1 MGLMSRKGRME
12 RSISIGPVQP
22 KKVVHLERW
31 TRFFET
37 FPFSFRPIIT
47 EILVEWIAPN
57 ISAKYNSSSLFDPW
71 VSADK
76 HYCSTWSISTN
87 PDQCWTKAVTID
99 EYSPL
104 FVLFAIRDYSLFD
117 IRVYSLFAIRDYSLF
132 WFSRHPFEL
141 FPCVVALGFGLPKT
155 RLTNK
160 TMTLWNNNHKNVIW
174 HKALG
179 TPLRSSKKK
188 KKSFQTSRVVL

>member
-1 MGLMSRKGRME
+1 MSRKGRME
-12 RSISIGPVQP
+12 RSISIGPVRP

-37 FPFSFRPIIT
+37 FPFSFRPIIN

-104 FVLFAIRDYSLFD
+104 FVLFAIRDCSLLD
-117 IRVYSLFAIRDYSLF
+117 IRDYSRLFAIRVF
-132 WFSRHPFEL
+132 Q
-141 FPCVVALGFGLPKT
+141 
-155 RLTNK
+155 
-160 TMTLWNNNHKNVIW
+160 
-174 HKALG
+174 
-179 TPLRSSKKK
+179 TPLRAVPVR
-188 KKSFQTSRVVL
+188 SRSRLRASENKTY